1 MKKILVVEDEEAI
14 GILICRTLIEEGYLC
29 DWARSG
35 TEAAERIEKASYSLA
50 LLDIM
55 LPGIDGYELLEY
67 MKAVGT
73 PVIFV
78 TAKGQLKDKVQ
89 GLKLGADDYIVKPFQ
104 ISELVARVEAVLRRS
119 SRGTALTQIGDVLID
134 LPGRRVLKGG
144 KPVELTGKEFE
155 ILAELVSHKNM
166 ALSRAQ
172 IYEDVWNEIYTGE
185 TRTLDCHVQKLR
197 KKLGWEDRI
206 RTVFR
211 VGYRLEV

>member
-1 MKKILVVEDEEAI
+1 MKKILVAEDEEAI
-14 GILICRTLIEEGYLC
+14 GILIYRTLLEEGYLC

-35 TEAAERIEKASYSLA
+35 TEAAEFIERASYSLA

-67 MKAVGT
+67 MKALDI

-78 TAKGQLKDKVQ
+78 TAKGQLSDKVL

-104 ISELVARVEAVLRRS
+104 ISELLARVEAVLRRS
-119 SRGTALTQIGDVLID
+119 GRNLTPIQIGDVQID
-134 LPGRRVLKGG
+134 LAARQVLKNGR
-144 KPVELTGKEFE
+144 PVELTGKEFE
-155 ILAELVSHKNM
+155 ILAELLNHKNV

>member
-55 LPGIDGYELLEY
+55 LPGIDGYEL
-67 MKAVGT
+67 
-73 PVIFV
+73 V